1 MRSEP
6 VEKHGLDYRKTFDI
20 EQESGACYN
29 LDTFRT
35 FYIWIIIIMIAFFL
49 LPTRM

>member
-1 MRSEP
+1 MDWIIEKLLILNKSEWSLFI
-6 VEKHGLDYRKTFDI
+6 LD
-20 EQESGACYN
+20 
-29 LDTFRT
+29 T